1 MSGYQSDI
9 DSIIKIKKMLE
20 SNVEEIKEYVDF
32 HQSKFYWKF
41 YFVLRNKHFEHMRKY
56 ADEAGIIYK
65 QCNTLIKL
73 IREIEEYK
81 YNKHYCFY
89 EHRLNTYLDKIEN
102 VFFTFKRYKRTRRD
116 LHSDYCKLYERVKE
130 SLEFTVND
138 ISREKTR
145 RNFNFYSKY
154 ENVFNETVWKS
165 SEKKKVEGVPK
176 HIGQALRVIGVPKG
190 SVSIDTVKKYYKIA
204 AKNNHP
210 DRGGSVEAMQEINKA
225 YNILKEYFGRKK

>member
-1 MSGYQSDI
+1 MSGYQTDI
-9 DSIIKIKKMLE
+9 YSIVKIKNMLE
-20 SNVEEIKEYVDF
+20 SNTEEISDYVSF

-41 YFVLRNKHFEHMRKY
+41 YFVLRNKHFDYIKKY
-56 ADEAGIIYK
+56 ADEASVIYN
-65 QCNTLIKL
+65 QCNTLIAL
-73 IREIEEYK
+73 IKEIENNK

-89 EHRLNTYLDKIEN
+89 EHRLNTYLNEIEN
-102 VFFTFKRYKRTRRD
+102 IFISFKAYKKTIRT
-116 LHSDYCKLYERVKE
+116 LHPNYCKLYERVRE
-130 SLEFTVND
+130 SLEFTVNN
-138 ISREKTR
+138 IRREKTR

-154 ENVFNETVWKS
+154 ENVFNETAWKS

-190 SVSIDTVKKYYKIA
+190 NVSIDTVKKYYKIA

-210 DRGGSVEAMQEINKA
+210 DRGGSVEAMQEVNKA